1 MYILLWGDKMLN
13 ENQVSRYAKQI
24 ILSDIGI
31 EGQQKLLDSKV
42 LVVGSGGLGSPVLYY
57 LAASGVGTIGIAD
70 FDRVGL
76 SNLQRQILH
85 FTEDV
90 GKKKVDSAEE
100 KLNKLNPDVKIN
112 KYTYKL
118 DDQNIEDIIGEYDVV
133 VDCTDNFTARY
144 LISDCCYFLKK
155 PLVEGAVVG
164 FMGTLTTIIPDV
176 SPCYRC
182 LNPIPPQD
190 GTLPTCADEG
200 ILGAIAGVIGTMQAL
215 EAIKILLGVGEVL
228 SGRLL
233 FLDGRSMKI
242 DEISLNRNEDCEL
255 CGTNPIL
262 KDLVSYEIKCKT
274 KIIELKD

>member
-13 ENQVSRYAKQI
+13 ENQVSRYSKQI
-24 ILSDIGI
+24 ILNDIGI

-42 LVVGSGGLGSPVLYY
+42 LVVGLGGLGSPVLYY

-85 FTEDV
+85 FTEDI

-112 KYTYKL
+112 KYTFKL
-118 DDQNIEDIIGEYDVV
+118 DDQNIEDIIREYDVV
-133 VDCTDNFTARY
+133 IDCTDNFTARY

-190 GTLPTCADEG
+190 GTVPSCADEG

-215 EAIKILLGVGEVL
+215 EAIKILLGVGEIL

-242 DEISLNRNEDCEL
+242 DEISLDRNEGCEL
-255 CGTNPIL
+255 CGTNPTL
-262 KDLVSYEIKCKT
+262 KNLVSYEIKCKT
-274 KIIELKD
+274 KIVELKG

>member
-1 MYILLWGDKMLN
+1 
-13 ENQVSRYAKQI
+13 
-24 ILSDIGI
+24 
-31 EGQQKLLDSKV
+31 
-42 LVVGSGGLGSPVLYY
+42 
-57 LAASGVGTIGIAD
+57 
-70 FDRVGL
+70 
-76 SNLQRQILH
+76 
-85 FTEDV
+85 
-90 GKKKVDSAEE
+90 
-100 KLNKLNPDVKIN
+100 
-112 KYTYKL
+112 
-118 DDQNIEDIIGEYDVV
+118 
-133 VDCTDNFTARY
+133 
-144 LISDCCYFLKK
+144 
-155 PLVEGAVVG
+155 
-164 FMGTLTTIIPDV
+164 MGTLTTIIPEA

-190 GTLPTCADEG
+190 GTVPSCADEG

-255 CGTNPIL
+255 CGTNPTL

>member
-1 MYILLWGDKMLN
+1 LN
-13 ENQVSRYAKQI
+13 ENQVSRYSKQI
-24 ILSDIGI
+24 ILDDIGI

-57 LAASGVGTIGIAD
+57 LSASGVGTIGIAD

-164 FMGTLTTIIPDV
+164 FMGTLTTIIPEA

-190 GTLPTCADEG
+190 GTVPSCADEG

-255 CGTNPIL
+255 CGTNPTL

>member
-13 ENQVSRYAKQI
+13 ENQVSRYSKQI
-24 ILSDIGI
+24 ILNDIGI

-85 FTEDV
+85 FTEDI

-100 KLNKLNPDVKIN
+100 KLNKLNPDVKII
-112 KYTYKL
+112 KYTFKL

-133 VDCTDNFTARY
+133 IDCTDNFTARY

-190 GTLPTCADEG
+190 GTVPSCADEG

-215 EAIKILLGVGEVL
+215 EAIKILLGVGEIL

-233 FLDGRSMKI
+233 FLDGHSMKI
-242 DEISLNRNEDCEL
+242 DEINLNRNEDCEL
-255 CGTNPIL
+255 CGTNPTL
-262 KDLVSYEIKCKT
+262 KDLVSYEIKCET
-274 KIIELKD
+274 KIV

>member
-13 ENQVSRYAKQI
+13 ENQVSRYSKQI
-24 ILSDIGI
+24 ILNDIGI

-100 KLNKLNPDVKIN
+100 KLNKLNPDVKII
-112 KYTYKL
+112 KYTFKL
-118 DDQNIEDIIGEYDVV
+118 DDQNIEDIIREYDVV
-133 VDCTDNFTARY
+133 IDCTDNFTARY

-182 LNPIPPQD
+182 LNPIPPQE
-190 GTLPTCADEG
+190 GTVPSCADEG

-215 EAIKILLGVGEVL
+215 EAIKILLGVGEIL

-242 DEISLNRNEDCEL
+242 DEISLDRNEGCEL
-255 CGTNPIL
+255 CGTNPTL

-274 KIIELKD
+274 KIVELKG

>member
-13 ENQVSRYAKQI
+13 ENQVSRYSKQI
-24 ILSDIGI
+24 ILNDIGI

-90 GKKKVDSAEE
+90 GRKKVDSAEE
-100 KLNKLNPDVKIN
+100 KLNKLNPDVKVI
-112 KYTYKL
+112 KYTFKL
-118 DDQNIEDIIGEYDVV
+118 DDQNIEDIIREYDVV
-133 VDCTDNFTARY
+133 IDCTDNFTARY

-182 LNPIPPQD
+182 LNQIPPQD
-190 GTLPTCADEG
+190 GSVPSCADEG

-215 EAIKILLGVGEVL
+215 EAIKVLLGIGEIL

-242 DEISLNRNEDCEL
+242 DEISLNRNEGCEL
-255 CGTNPIL
+255 CGTNPTL

-274 KIIELKD
+274 KIIELKG

>member
-13 ENQVSRYAKQI
+13 ENQISRYSKQI
-24 ILSDIGI
+24 ILSDIGVA
-31 EGQQKLLDSKV
+31 GQQKLLDSKV

-85 FTEDV
+85 FTEDL

-100 KLNKLNPDVKIN
+100 KLNKLNPDVKVV
-112 KYTYKL
+112 KYTFRL
-118 DDQNIEDIIGEYDVV
+118 DDQNIEDIIREYDVV
-133 VDCTDNFTARY
+133 IDCTDNFTARY
-144 LISDCCYFLKK
+144 LISDCCYLLKK

-164 FMGTLTTIIPDV
+164 FIGTLMTIIPDV

-182 LNPIPPQD
+182 LNPIPPKD
-190 GTLPTCADEG
+190 GTVPSCADEG
-200 ILGAIAGVIGTMQAL
+200 ILGPIAGVIGTMQAL
-215 EAIKILLGVGEVL
+215 EAIKVILGVGEIL
-228 SGRLL
+228 SGRFL
-233 FLDGRSMKI
+233 FLDGLSMEINEITLIRSG
-242 DEISLNRNEDCEL
+242 SCEL
-255 CGTNPIL
+255 CGTNPII
-262 KDLVSYEIKCKT
+262 KDLVSYDIKCKT